1 MPCRHN
7 ANDFATG
14 WKKRQNQGSGGEYSE
29 TAHTDA
35 WCCARP
41 RWKFY
46 RIGTRIEAK
55 LWKASSSSKSW
66 RHHPRSDSR
75 GIYNKESTARGDS
88 MPEGALVVS

>member
-1 MPCRHN
+1 M
-7 ANDFATG
+7 
-14 WKKRQNQGSGGEYSE
+14 
-29 TAHTDA
+29 DA

-46 RIGTRIEAK
+46 SIGTKIEAK
-55 LWKASSSSKSW
+55 LWKAWSSSKGW

-88 MPEGALVVS
+88 MPEGALVAS